1 MTVTCLMV
9 LLVVLGTCFL
19 RKYVFD
25 AYEGVRCRNYQCW
38 ASLQWRIPR
47 RNHLMGDW
55 LFHFLGS
62 FQGGQYKFLCH
73 FYDICYLLIA
83 FVAYGEPTPGNYH
96 MHDVVRPSGAFW
108 GSSWQKHNKTR
119 YSPLVGFLLPYTF
132 LVSNRS
138 LRFFWGLLLWML
150 SIGRARHPG
159 PGTSSYPPGF
169 CIEFLTVGG
178 WLSRGDLALESSAH
192 FLAIAE
198 HRLVPARARAVT
210 TQLRQARRS
219 SVWAPSCQDVTPG
232 GHAGVGVIS
241 LHGAPLSLPT
251 LLDPSFK
258 EFFRVGRAM
267 RVILP
272 LGDGGVVHLFV
283 IYGYQGAENDPEKLQ
298 LTDHL
303 FTAVLAEARMCCCG
317 QPVILAGDFNA
328 DPIVIPSLAKGIS
341 DGHWIDLERAFPFG
355 KGVPPASTCQFQLDE
370 DKGSRRD
377 FLLAC
382 PIALAAATACY
393 VSPDRWFTPHFSVS
407 AEFSL
412 SAWDATVERARTH
425 SPLWPACWLQVPDRS
440 RSSGSPEV
448 RDIWDVYIRE
458 VGFVPLAVREQLFR
472 LCNSPDV
479 DSSWLLWSREAEA
492 SLARAYLSAGG
503 PSLSGPSSYVGRGSL
518 SLYTL

>member
-1 MTVTCLMV
+1 
-9 LLVVLGTCFL
+9 
-19 RKYVFD
+19 
-25 AYEGVRCRNYQCW
+25 
-38 ASLQWRIPR
+38 
-47 RNHLMGDW
+47 
-55 LFHFLGS
+55 
-62 FQGGQYKFLCH
+62 
-73 FYDICYLLIA
+73 
-83 FVAYGEPTPGNYH
+83 
-96 MHDVVRPSGAFW
+96 
-108 GSSWQKHNKTR
+108 
-119 YSPLVGFLLPYTF
+119 
-132 LVSNRS
+132 
-138 LRFFWGLLLWML
+138 ML

-169 CIEFLTVGG
+169 SIEFLNVGG

-258 EFFRVGRAM
+258 EFFRFGRAM

-303 FTAVLAEARMCCCG
+303 FAAVLAEARMCCCG

-341 DGHWIDLERAFPFG
+341 DGQWIDLERAFAFG
-355 KGVPPASTCQFQLDE
+355 RGIPPSSTCQFQLDE

-382 PIALAAATACY
+382 PIALAAASACY
-393 VSPDRWFTPHFSVS
+393 VSPDRWFTPHFSVC

-412 SAWDATVERARTH
+412 SSWDAAVDRARTH
-425 SPLWPACWLQVPDRS
+425 SPLWPACWLQFPDRS
-440 RSSGSPEV
+440 RSSTSQEV

-472 LCNSPDV
+472 LCNSTDV
-479 DSSWLLWSREAEA
+479 DSSWLLWSKEAEA

-503 PSLSGPSSYVGRGSL
+503 PHLSSPSSYVGRGSL
-518 SLYTL
+518 SIYSIRLGGRCHDRIYHVDRSDEFDVTHFGFFLNSSLAPVLRVVLFRFVMF